1 MPAFFVF
8 SAVFFGECGQTA
20 QFRVGIQERSVE
32 AVSGSGAL
40 PIVVIC
46 LLALIFVSMYFS
58 SRRKRPGPMKSH
70 LTSSTGIPDG
80 MEADYRCG
88 VDPCRCGMPVMYTL
102 HTCRHCVRLKDFL
115 DEHGIEHKLI
125 YVDDFEDPARKQIMT
140 TLRSH
145 NPRGSFPTL
154 VVPDGRSVVGF
165 REEAV
170 RALLGLKD

>member
-1 MPAFFVF
+1 M
-8 SAVFFGECGQTA
+8 
-20 QFRVGIQERSVE
+20 E

-40 PIVVIC
+40 PLIVACVLIGIC
-46 LLALIFVSMYFS
+46 LLVFFG
-58 SRRKRPGPMKSH
+58 KKKKSTEMVH
-70 LTSSTGIPDG
+70 PLSAAGVPRG
-80 MEADYRCG
+80 KEEDYRCG
-88 VDPCRCGMPVMYTL
+88 VDPCSCGMPVMYTL

-115 DEHGIEHKLI
+115 DQRGIEHKLI
-125 YVDDFEDPARKQIMT
+125 YVDDFEDPARREIMA

-170 RALLGLKD
+170 KTLLGLAD